1 MHTHT
6 CAHSTPLHASA
17 NRTELQRH
25 PPDSRVLSFHVLFL
39 QSPRRQSSVQCRSG
53 SGGQHG
59 GCGEGSH
66 RACFLPETIYRC
78 GFKARTYAHTH
89 THTHTHQFF
98 VKTLP
103 CNYTYTAH
111 ARIKPEQLLARCTRD
126 GGTRMGMSTTHP
138 QRRRGPHTRI
148 PLVHTFEIFFRAEPE
163 RAWLSQLSACR
174 HDTVTSMGAGPAHR
188 ARGEAGCWIYVQTWC
203 GRGSTLRH

>member
-126 GGTRMGMSTTHP
+126 GGTRMGMSTTHSGGVVP
-138 QRRRGPHTRI
+138 THASPWFTRLKFFFVRNQKGLGFPNFPHAGTTR
-148 PLVHTFEIFFRAEPE
+148 
-163 RAWLSQLSACR
+163 
-174 HDTVTSMGAGPAHR
+174 
-188 ARGEAGCWIYVQTWC
+188 
-203 GRGSTLRH
+203 